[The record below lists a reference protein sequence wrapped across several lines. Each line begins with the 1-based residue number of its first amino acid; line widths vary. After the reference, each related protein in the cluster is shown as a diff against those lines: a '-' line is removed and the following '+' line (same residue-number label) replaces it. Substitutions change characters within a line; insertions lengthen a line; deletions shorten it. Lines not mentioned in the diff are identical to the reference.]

1 MKIINLRSAP
11 EHIPTIA
18 QWHHAQWGYL
28 NPGGTVATRI
38 EKMQRYLSATAIP
51 SMYIC
56 VDGDKVLGT
65 AALVESDM
73 DSHPE
78 LSPWLASVY
87 VHADYRKQGI
97 GAQLVNKV
105 VAVAKALGYSPIY
118 LFTPDQAHFYE
129 SLGWQ
134 FIAQESYRGGEATLM
149 KIEHENSTVK
159 LP

>member
-18 QWHHAQWGYL
+18 AWHHAQWGYL

-38 EKMQRYLSATAIP
+38 EKMQRYLSVEAMP
-51 SMYIC
+51 GMYIC
-56 VDGDKVLGT
+56 VEGDKVLGT

-105 VAVAKALGYSPIY
+105 VAVAKTLGYSPLY
-118 LFTPDQAHFYE
+118 LFTPDQARFYE
-129 SLGWQ
+129 GLGWQ

-149 KIEHENSTVK
+149 KIELT
-159 LP
+159 

>member
-18 QWHHAQWGYL
+18 AWHHAEWGYL
-28 NPGGTVATRI
+28 NPGGTVETRI
-38 EKMQRYLSATAIP
+38 EKMQRYLRGEAMP

-56 VDGDKVLGT
+56 VEGDRVLGT

-87 VHADYRKQGI
+87 VHADYRKRGI
-97 GAQLVNKV
+97 GALLVNKV
-105 VAVAKALGYSPIY
+105 VTVAKTLGYSPLY
-118 LFTPDQAHFYE
+118 LFTPDQEHIYKN
-129 SLGWQ
+129 LGWQ
-134 FIAQESYRGGEATLM
+134 FIAQESYRGGQATLM
-149 KIEHENSTVK
+149 KIE
-159 LP
+159 LG

>member
-1 MKIINLRSAP
+1 LKIINLRSAP
-11 EHIPTIA
+11 EHVLTIA
-18 QWHHAQWGYL
+18 KWHHEQWGYL
-28 NPGGTVATRI
+28 NPGGTVNTRV
-38 EKMQRYLSATAIP
+38 EKMQRYLTGVAMP

-87 VHADYRKQGI
+87 VRADYRRQGI

-105 VAVAKALGYSPIY
+105 VAVAKTLGHSPLY
-118 LFTPDQAHFYE
+118 LFTPDQSHFYQH
-129 SLGWQ
+129 LGWQ

-149 KIEHENSTVK
+149 KIE
-159 LP
+159 P